1 MKQRT
6 DAPSTEL
13 TLNRD
18 NPAVNKALIELV
30 GLLARRPARKWYH
43 QQVEAHRRDREASQT
58 LNADAGRRTGG
69 DAPKKPPMPVRQRHV
84 AKSCVRRRR
93 SDLNVNNPARG
104 LEQTRLVD
112 ISRQCSFGRNAPLAD
127 IGGLP
132 GSGRWRAGPRSRAAT
147 SRIGP
152 SELALANARAIQPT
166 AFDLQKVT

>member
-30 GLLARRPARKWYH
+30 GLLARRSARKWYH

-69 DAPKKPPMPVRQRHV
+69 DAPKKPPK
-84 AKSCVRRRR
+84 A
-93 SDLNVNNPARG
+93 
-104 LEQTRLVD
+104 
-112 ISRQCSFGRNAPLAD
+112 QCAPL
-127 IGGLP
+127 IHEI
-132 GSGRWRAGPRSRAAT
+132 AGAPKARRK
-147 SRIGP
+147 
-152 SELALANARAIQPT
+152 ELR
-166 AFDLQKVT
+166 